1 MNVYLAGPITGHE
14 STYRETF
21 RRAAE
26 GLRAK
31 GLTVLNPSELPAGL
45 DYDQYIHIGLAM
57 LDVCDAIYMLAG
69 WQDSS
74 GAKRELAAATDAGK
88 MIMGTTYGD
97 LTTGFK

>member
-31 GLTVLNPSELPAGL
+31 GLTVLNPAELPDGL
-45 DYDQYIHIGLAM
+45 DYDQYMHIGLAM
-57 LDVCDAIYMLAG
+57 LDVCDAIVMLQG
-69 WQDSS
+69 WESS
-74 GAKRELAAATDAGK
+74 RGATHERAIASAAK
-88 MIMGTTYGD
+88 KIIIEN
-97 LTTGFK
+97 L